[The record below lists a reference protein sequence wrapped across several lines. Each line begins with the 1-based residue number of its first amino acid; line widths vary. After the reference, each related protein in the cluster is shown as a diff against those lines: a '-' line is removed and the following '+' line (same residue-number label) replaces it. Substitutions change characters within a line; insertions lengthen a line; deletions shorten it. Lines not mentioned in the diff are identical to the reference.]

1 MLITMLGIASSS
13 DVVTEILRAKP
24 LCVTL
29 DLETLDSRAFKLW
42 NEPIIS
48 FSVSG
53 VRPDVDD
60 WTFPTFGAIVE
71 STDEERQ
78 LLELIR
84 RVILQLKGFPLAG
97 HNICL
102 RYANIDNGWQH
113 GYDLP
118 KIQGRGS
125 LHGVHFSFLKNL
137 KVFDTM
143 DIAYAH
149 YNHEE
154 RARLTGMPVKRI
166 LSSLDIEGDL
176 NIVRPNGVPKLGPQV
191 RDFFKTYAQS
201 SDRILLQQI
210 LRYNCSDTL
219 VESIIAKVF
228 FHRLKCRHGVVGPK
242 TTCNHLPIK
251 FYMDENPS
259 WRTLSGMKP
268 VPILP
273 HLHPRMKI

>member
-1 MLITMLGIASSS
+1 MLTDMLGIASSS
-13 DVVTEILRAKP
+13 DFVAEILRAKP

-29 DLETLDSRAFKLW
+29 DLETLDSGALRLW
-42 NEPIIS
+42 NQPIVS

-53 VRPDVDD
+53 VGPGIHD

-71 STDEERQ
+71 STDEEQQ

-84 RVILQLKGFPLAG
+84 QVILRLKQFPLAG

-102 RYANIDNGWQH
+102 RYANIDNGWEH

-118 KIQGRGS
+118 KIQGRGG
-125 LHGVHFSFLKNL
+125 LHGVDFSFLQNL

-143 DIAYAH
+143 DVAYAH
-149 YNHEE
+149 YDHEE
-154 RARLTGMPVKRI
+154 RARLTRMPIKRI
-166 LSSLDIEGDL
+166 LSSLDIERDL
-176 NIVRPNGVPKLGPQV
+176 NIIRPTEVPKLGPQV
-191 RDFFKTYAQS
+191 RDFFKTYEQS
-201 SDRILLQQI
+201 SDKIVLQKI

-219 VESIIAKVF
+219 AESIIAKVF

-242 TTCNHLPIK
+242 TSCNHLPIK
-251 FYMDENPS
+251 FHLDENPS
-259 WRTLSGMKP
+259 WRTLLARKP

-273 HLHPRMKI
+273 HLHPRMNI